1 MNFCGYLGLQFLF
14 VASTYATI
22 NTLLH
27 TSILMQFLSS
37 ATLKL
42 AVEIVTKYCI
52 KNHVAV
58 SENGPQTR
66 ILYRRTQKFSLFIH
80 TFVGLALECYEC
92 AEASGMDLPGFNKKC
107 DSNNIA
113 KITCPD
119 IYYYDRC
126 ITVKMKMSFAHMP
139 PVTMEMRNC
148 SSSVSCDPQSEL
160 NGKCADM
167 PLDS

>member
-1 MNFCGYLGLQFLF
+1 MWLSWLSDSVCCEYLCNNKYPFTHFNFDAIF
-14 VASTYATI
+14 VERDTETRRR
-22 NTLLH
+22 NRD
-27 TSILMQFLSS
+27 
-37 ATLKL
+37 K
-42 AVEIVTKYCI
+42 KKCI

-66 ILYRRTQKFSLFIH
+66 ILYHRTQKFSLFIY
-80 TFVGLALECYEC
+80 TFAGLALECYEC

-148 SSSVSCDPQSEL
+148 SSSVSCDPQSKL
-160 NGKCADM
+160 NGKCTDM